1 MKKKTQLDLAFARGV
16 FQTRSGRIMSN
27 HWSEDG
33 DILVHD
39 YRTRVG
45 WLLVFATLVP
55 VPLFFISSWLGAVG
69 GLMFW
74 SLLGFQALADVDR
87 VEFDRL
93 SRTMRQRS
101 ALGLRWTDPLD
112 RFACVEVVREP
123 GARGWMRIRVS
134 LQRAGTVRLS
144 ESPDYVV
151 ALYGAGQAAE
161 QEAREWGD
169 RLARFLQLPL
179 KVDL

>member
-1 MKKKTQLDLAFARGV
+1 MT
-16 FQTRSGRIMSN
+16 N

-33 DILVHD
+33 DIPVHD
-39 YRTRVG
+39 RRTRVG
-45 WLLVFATLVP
+45 WLVVFAAIVP
-55 VPLFFISSWLGAVG
+55 VPLFFMSSWLGAVG

-74 SLLGFQALADVDR
+74 SLLGFQALAGVDR

-112 RFACVEVVREP
+112 RFACVEVVRERSP
-123 GARGWMRIRVS
+123 RGSARIRVS

-151 ALYGAGQAAE
+151 ALYGFAGKTDE

-179 KVDL
+179 KVSL